1 MQGLLCGVL
10 QVIIQ
15 KLSEQDVTKAGVT
28 AFADTIME
36 ALLSVFA
43 CHSST
48 VHEEAMLAVGALTYA
63 CGTQFNKYMERFYP
77 YLKLGLENHQ
87 VRTSFSCACIGTI
100 PTQGLT
106 AISGADML
114 FDGFD
119 MHCPVRHFTFTL
131 LVVFL
136 SAHL

>member
-1 MQGLLCGVL
+1 MHVQGLLCGVL

-77 YLKLGLENHQ
+77 YLELGLKNYQ
-87 VRTSFSCACIGTI
+87 VGTLYY
-100 PTQGLT
+100 LT
-106 AISGADML
+106 G
-114 FDGFD
+114 
-119 MHCPVRHFTFTL
+119 
-131 LVVFL
+131 
-136 SAHL
+136 

>member
-1 MQGLLCGVL
+1 MFTLEDARLTQPFLSNKWAIVEGWVVHAQGLLSGVL

-77 YLKLGLENHQ
+77 YLELGLKNYQ
-87 VRTSFSCACIGTI
+87 VGYDTTHSFS
-100 PTQGLT
+100 
-106 AISGADML
+106 
-114 FDGFD
+114 
-119 MHCPVRHFTFTL
+119 TFP
-131 LVVFL
+131 
-136 SAHL
+136 S

>member
-1 MQGLLCGVL
+1 VQGLLCGVL

-15 KLSEQDVTKAGVT
+15 KLSETDATKAGVT
-28 AFADTIME
+28 AYADNIME

-77 YLKLGLENHQ
+77 ILEK
-87 VRTSFSCACIGTI
+87 
-100 PTQGLT
+100 GLT
-106 AISGADML
+106 NYQVLHHPLMG
-114 FDGFD
+114 
-119 MHCPVRHFTFTL
+119 RFTAQLTL
-131 LVVFL
+131 
-136 SAHL
+136 S

>member
-1 MQGLLCGVL
+1 MFTLEQARLTQPFLSNKWVVHAQGLLSGVL

-77 YLKLGLENHQ
+77 YLELGLKNYQ
-87 VRTSFSCACIGTI
+87 VGYDTIHSFFVSL
-100 PTQGLT
+100 LT
-106 AISGADML
+106 
-114 FDGFD
+114 
-119 MHCPVRHFTFTL
+119 HFLHFI
-131 LVVFL
+131 FR
-136 SAHL
+136 

>member
-1 MQGLLCGVL
+1 MPEVCVRAVSVAKVIVKGLLLLAIDNDNEHMCLRTILDDACAVQGLLCGVL

-87 VRTSFSCACIGTI
+87 VRTPSSILA
-100 PTQGLT
+100 
-106 AISGADML
+106 
-114 FDGFD
+114 
-119 MHCPVRHFTFTL
+119 
-131 LVVFL
+131 
-136 SAHL
+136 

>member
-1 MQGLLCGVL
+1 MCVQGLLCGVL

-77 YLKLGLENHQ
+77 YLELGLKNYQ
-87 VRTSFSCACIGTI
+87 VGTI
-100 PTQGLT
+100 MHL
-106 AISGADML
+106 
-114 FDGFD
+114 DGGQT
-119 MHCPVRHFTFTL
+119 CPPSYPSMPCVYCCTR
-131 LVVFL
+131 VY
-136 SAHL
+136 